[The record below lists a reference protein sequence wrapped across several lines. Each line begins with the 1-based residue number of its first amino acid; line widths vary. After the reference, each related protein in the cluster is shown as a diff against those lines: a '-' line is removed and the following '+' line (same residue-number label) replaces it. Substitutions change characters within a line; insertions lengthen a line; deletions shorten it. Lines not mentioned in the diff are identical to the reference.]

1 MPEPRVSVVIPTFRM
16 EEPLRACLEHLARQ
30 TYRDFRVLV
39 VDNDASVDGELGE
52 SAERATS
59 VPNSAPLEVARF
71 GCAKAGSYHARSAGV
86 ARVRSELIAF
96 TDADCRPT
104 PGWLQAAVAAWDAAA
119 KPGVVSGPIRLFP
132 ADEGPVSQY
141 EMRHSYL
148 AAVANVSDACVTANW
163 LMSTRIY
170 DELGGFDASLKSGAD
185 VICAAR
191 QGGRLRSRPGPRD
204 DRRASD
210 ANLPLGPVEQTSADA
225 RRRLE
230 PHPRAAAHRA
240 TSETCAQAWLDPLS
254 QDAAGSRP
262 RLRNARGAAG
272 GHLRPRSRRQFA
284 SRAAASRSADPGLLD
299 DREVVRRQERLV

>member
-39 VDNDASVDGELGE
+39 VDNDVSVDGELGE

-59 VPNSAPLEVARF
+59 VPHSSPLEVARF
-71 GCAKAGSYHARSAGV
+71 GCAKAGSYHARSAGL

-185 VICAAR
+185 VDLAQRVRAAGYDLVQAPEMIVEHPTR
-191 QGGRLRSRPGPRD
+191 TSLSDLLSKHRRTLGGAWSRTPGPLRTARLLRHVL
-204 DRRASD
+204 RRGWTRYRRMRQEAD
-210 ANLPLGPVEQTSADA
+210 PVSGMLEVQRAVTLAEIA
-225 RRRLE
+225 ETIRL
-230 PHPRAAAHRA
+230 
-240 TSETCAQAWLDPLS
+240 
-254 QDAAGSRP
+254 
-262 RLRNARGAAG
+262 ARGG
-272 GHLRPRSRRQFA
+272 EPQR
-284 SRAAASRSADPGLLD
+284 
-299 DREVVRRQERLV
+299 